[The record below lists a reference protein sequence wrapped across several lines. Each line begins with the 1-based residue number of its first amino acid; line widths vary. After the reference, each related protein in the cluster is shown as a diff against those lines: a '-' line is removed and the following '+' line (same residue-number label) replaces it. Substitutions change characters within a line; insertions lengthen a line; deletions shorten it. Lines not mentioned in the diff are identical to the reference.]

1 MFDRVYFINLTR
13 RPDRLARF
21 KAAQAERGWRLPEP
35 ERFPAVDGAKTG
47 CPDYFIHGNG
57 AWGCLRS
64 HTAIL
69 DRCVSEDAASVLVFE
84 DDVTWQADAWDR
96 LEAFMAVV
104 PPDWDMLMLG
114 GQHDRTPEPVLPGVV
129 RVAGAGRTHAYAVR
143 GPAMRDLLRLWY
155 TSARHIDH
163 VMSGWHPQWRV
174 YAPDPF
180 LFGQDEGQSDISG
193 RKDGVRYWSPPADTM
208 PVVHLN
214 APRPVVA
221 ELRGMGMHTGH
232 DRDPDTDLDRGLIA
246 IGEAK
251 KFTGGHIDRHRLGKW
266 LSVVLWEAAGIPDTV
281 VAVWHPDITAD
292 DVRIAAA
299 GRTVV
304 EVAGDTTEA
313 VLAKLPSG
321 VRLKRNRSA
330 THVVLLRAGRET
342 MEALRGR
349 GWHSGNWRDEVTGQD
364 NGLRKVAAL
373 PPGDRR
379 KVALAAWVKCVSDEA
394 KAITGGVA
402 CVWHPEV
409 TAAELAEVAGGRA
422 VVEVVAD
429 TAAEAL
435 TVFREAADEGRTD
448 AA

>member
-193 RKDGVRYWSPPADTM
+193 RKDGVRFWSPPPESM
-208 PVVHLN
+208 PIIHLT

-232 DRDPDTDLDRGLIA
+232 DRDPDTDLDKGLEAIA
-246 IGEAK
+246 FVKRA
-251 KFTGGHIDRHRLGKW
+251 GGQLDRRRLGKW
-266 LSVVLWEAAGIPDTV
+266 LSVVLWEAAGVPDSL

-292 DVRIAAA
+292 DVRIAAG
-299 GRTVV
+299 GRPVV
-304 EVAGDTTEA
+304 EVAGDTTAA
-313 VLAKLPSG
+313 VVAKLPSG
-321 VRLKRNRSA
+321 VSLKRNRAAS
-330 THVVLLRAGRET
+330 HVVLLRAGREA
-342 MEALRGR
+342 MEVLRGR
-349 GWHSGNWRDEVTGQD
+349 GWHSGNWRDEITGQD
-364 NGLRKVAAL
+364 NGLRKAAAL
-373 PPGDRR
+373 PAGDRR
-379 KVALAAWVKCVSDEA
+379 KAALAAWVKCVAEEA
-394 KAITGGVA
+394 LTITGGVA
-402 CVWHPEV
+402 CAWHPEI
-409 TAAELAEVAGGRA
+409 TRAELQAAAGGRV

-435 TVFREAADEGRTD
+435 SVFREAVEGG

>member
-143 GPAMRDLLRLWY
+143 EPAMRDLLRLWY

-193 RKDGVRYWSPPADTM
+193 RKDGVRYWSPPAESM
-208 PVVHLN
+208 PIIHLT

-232 DRDPDTDLDRGLIA
+232 DRDPDTDLDKGLEAIA
-246 IGEAK
+246 FVKRA
-251 KFTGGHIDRHRLGKW
+251 GGQLDRRRLGKW
-266 LSVVLWEAAGIPDTV
+266 LSVVLWEAAGVPDSL

-292 DVRIAAA
+292 DVRIAAG
-299 GRTVV
+299 GRPVV
-304 EVAGDTTEA
+304 EVAGDTTAA
-313 VLAKLPSG
+313 VVAKLPSG
-321 VRLKRNRSA
+321 VSLKRNRAAS
-330 THVVLLRAGRET
+330 HVVLLRAGREA
-342 MEALRGR
+342 MEVLRGR
-349 GWHSGNWRDEVTGQD
+349 GWHSGNWRDEITGQD
-364 NGLRKVAAL
+364 NGLRKAAAL
-373 PPGDRR
+373 PAGDRR
-379 KVALAAWVKCVSDEA
+379 KAALAAWVKCVAEEA
-394 KAITGGVA
+394 LTITGGVA
-402 CVWHPEV
+402 CAWHPEI
-409 TAAELAEVAGGRA
+409 TRAELQAAAGGRV

-435 TVFREAADEGRTD
+435 SVFREAVEGG